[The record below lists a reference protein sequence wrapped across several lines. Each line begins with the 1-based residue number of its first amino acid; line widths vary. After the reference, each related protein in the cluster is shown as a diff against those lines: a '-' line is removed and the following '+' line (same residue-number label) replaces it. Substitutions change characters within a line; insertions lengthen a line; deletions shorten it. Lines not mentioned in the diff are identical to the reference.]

1 MNAKGSVFKCFSC
14 SLYCS
19 QPTLLAYYQFYI
31 SVQPLPERDVLA
43 LEILSYIG
51 YGITFVCLIAVI
63 VIFVSFKPLWG
74 LRTYIHIHLCVNLL
88 IALFI
93 TVFGMDKEKPYEKVC
108 LIPCESAYNCCLV
121 LKCHHFYDMCID

>member
-1 MNAKGSVFKCFSC
+1 M
-14 SLYCS
+14 
-19 QPTLLAYYQFYI
+19 LLAYHQYYI

-51 YGITFVCLIAVI
+51 YSITFVCLVAVI
-63 VIFVSFKPLWG
+63 VIFVSFKPLWE
-74 LRTYIHIHLCVNLL
+74 LRTYIHIHLCANLL

-108 LIPCESAYNCCLV
+108 LLV
-121 LKCHHFYDMCID
+121 RMATI

>member
-1 MNAKGSVFKCFSC
+1 MYMYIGYLTCSYAYHVLSFLCFSF
-14 SLYCS
+14 SLYFS
-19 QPTLLAYYQFYI
+19 PPTFLAYHQYYI
-31 SVQPLPERDVLA
+31 SVQPPSERDVLA

-51 YGITFVCLIAVI
+51 YGITFVCLVAVI

-93 TVFGMDKEKPYEKVC
+93 TAFGMDKEKPYEKVC
-108 LIPCESAYNCCLV
+108 LFVRTATSVPWY
-121 LKCHHFYDMCID
+121 